1 LRRDLRWKLAIIVV
15 VIGVSVWFTFPLGQ
29 RINLGL
35 DLQGGMHLVLE
46 VEAEKAV
53 DSTIDRLVVEVSEG
67 LAKLALPG
75 LEVRKGASDQL
86 VVKLPDAG
94 RADAVAEAM
103 KAFGSLVP
111 AGAKAGTELTYK
123 LDAQH
128 VKRIME
134 NAVDQALE
142 TIRNRIDQF
151 GVAEPTIQRQGS
163 RSCRESKMPS
173 ERSSSSARPPD
184 SSSI

>member
-1 LRRDLRWKLAIIVV
+1 LIGLGSGVADDGHAEGDTSKKHFHCVIALRSSGGEELAADLRWKLAIIVV

-35 DLQGGMHLVLE
+35 TCRWHAFGVGGRGR
-46 VEAEKAV
+46 KAV

-67 LAKLALPG
+67 IAKLAIPG
-75 LEVRKGASDQL
+75 LEVRKVASDQL

-111 AGAKAGTELTYK
+111 AERKG
-123 LDAQH
+123 
-128 VKRIME
+128 
-134 NAVDQALE
+134 
-142 TIRNRIDQF
+142 NR
-151 GVAEPTIQRQGS
+151 AHL
-163 RSCRESKMPS
+163 
-173 ERSSSSARPPD
+173 
-184 SSSI
+184 